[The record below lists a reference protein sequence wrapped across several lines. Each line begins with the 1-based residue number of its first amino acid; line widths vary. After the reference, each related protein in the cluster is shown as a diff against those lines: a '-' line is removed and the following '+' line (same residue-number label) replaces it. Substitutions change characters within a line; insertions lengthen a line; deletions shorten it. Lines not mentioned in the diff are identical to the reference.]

1 MDDPA
6 PPAPAG
12 FALPPH
18 RLRADGG
25 PRRVGVEIEF
35 AGLAAEAAAD
45 VVARALG
52 GGTARIGPHA
62 FAVTDTAL
70 GPATVSLDARYAHPE
85 SARALFGEVGARLAP
100 LVGEVIRPFVPTE
113 LVTGPMPLTDLAAVD
128 AAVAA
133 LRAAGARG
141 TADSAFYA
149 FGLHFNPELPALD
162 AAWLAAYLKAFVIAE
177 PWLERTAQPNSTRKL
192 IGFADAFPEAYVR
205 RVLDP
210 GYWPGAME
218 FTADYLTANP
228 TRNRG
233 LDLLPALAVLDGDT
247 VRRLLPREKINPRP
261 TLHYRL
267 PDARVSEPGW
277 GIGPDW
283 ARWVAVERLA
293 CDRDALARLGQA
305 YLSRADRAGDRVP
318 EGWAETVGA
327 ALAAP

>member
-1 MDDPA
+1 M
-6 PPAPAG
+6 
-12 FALPPH
+12 PPH
-18 RLRADGG
+18 RCRGDGA

-35 AGLAAEAAAD
+35 AGLPAEAAAG
-45 VVARALG
+45 VVAQALG
-52 GGTARIGPHA
+52 GGVERIGPHA

-70 GPATVSLDARYAHPE
+70 GTATVSLDARYAHPE

-100 LVGEVIRPFVPTE
+100 IVGEVIRPFVPTE
-113 LVTGPMPLTDLAAVD
+113 LVTGPISFADLGVVDTAVT
-128 AAVAA
+128 A

-149 FGLHFNPELPALD
+149 FGLHFNPELPAVD
-162 AAWLAAYLKAFVIAE
+162 AGWIAAYLKAFMLAE

-192 IGFADAFPEAYVR
+192 IGFAEAFPETYVR

-210 GYWPGAME
+210 DYWPDAAD
-218 FTADYLTANP
+218 FAADYLVANP

-233 LDLLPALAVLDGDT
+233 LDLLPALSVLDGAA
-247 VRRLLPREKINPRP
+247 VRRLLPREKVNPRP

-283 ARWVAVERLA
+283 ERWVAVERLA
-293 CDRDALARLGQA
+293 SDRGALARFGQA
-305 YLSRADRAGDRVP
+305 YRTGARAP
-318 EGWAETVGA
+318 EGWAETIGA